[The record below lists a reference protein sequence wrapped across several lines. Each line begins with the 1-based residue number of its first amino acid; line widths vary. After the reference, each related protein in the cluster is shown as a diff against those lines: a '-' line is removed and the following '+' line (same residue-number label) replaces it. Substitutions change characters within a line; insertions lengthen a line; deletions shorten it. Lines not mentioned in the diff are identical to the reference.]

1 MAMTESLLL
10 DDYLSQL
17 YQCGEAAENEIKNKR
32 GKVALKGRKCMQ
44 NKMKEQ
50 TLCSGDQSVPC
61 STTVPK
67 TSDSLAKKAAS
78 SLCRTPKCLIK
89 LHAELLNS
97 VSNCEM
103 KEETKEEKIPNSGIL
118 TTGEK
123 RPVEVITFTGPHKR
137 KKVPPV
143 MKNDKMEEADEQSN
157 TKQAFNLERARLE
170 VHRFGIT
177 GYRKEEQR
185 MLERERAIMLGARP
199 PKREYINYKKYQE
212 MMKDKATA
220 KNMNAKSIFSRR
232 KKEER
237 RNKKSE
243 IVPTGQVGRFK
254 NGALILSD
262 RDIKRIK
269 NEAKSK
275 HV

>member
-1 MAMTESLLL
+1 MAVTERLLL
-10 DDYLSQL
+10 DDFLSQL

-44 NKMKEQ
+44 NMMKEQ
-50 TLCSGDQSVPC
+50 TLCSEDQSVPC

-67 TSDSLAKKAAS
+67 TSDSLAKKAGS
-78 SLCRTPKCLIK
+78 SHCRTPKCLIK

-97 VSNCEM
+97 
-103 KEETKEEKIPNSGIL
+103 
-118 TTGEK
+118 
-123 RPVEVITFTGPHKR
+123 
-137 KKVPPV
+137 
-143 MKNDKMEEADEQSN
+143 MEEADEQN
-157 TKQAFNLERARLE
+157 NMKQAFNLERARLE

-185 MLERERAIMLGARP
+185 ILERERAIMLGARP

-220 KNMNAKSIFSRR
+220 KNMNAKSIFSRG

-269 NEAKSK
+269 NGAKSK

>member
-1 MAMTESLLL
+1 MAATERLLL
-10 DDYLSQL
+10 DDFLSQL

-32 GKVALKGRKCMQ
+32 EKVALKGRKCMQ

-50 TLCSGDQSVPC
+50 TLCSEDQSVPC
-61 STTVPK
+61 SSTLPK

-97 VSNCEM
+97 VSNCEK
-103 KEETKEEKIPNSGIL
+103 KEKSKEAKIPNSGIL

-143 MKNDKMEEADEQSN
+143 MNNDKMEEADEQNN
-157 TKQAFNLERARLE
+157 TKQAFNLE
-170 VHRFGIT
+170 
-177 GYRKEEQR
+177 
-185 MLERERAIMLGARP
+185 RP

-220 KNMNAKSIFSRR
+220 KNMNAKSIFSRG

-237 RNKKSE
+237 RSKKSE

-262 RDIKRIK
+262 SDIKRIK
-269 NEAKSK
+269 NGAKSK

>member
-1 MAMTESLLL
+1 MAATERLLL
-10 DDYLSQL
+10 DDFLSQL

-32 GKVALKGRKCMQ
+32 EKVALKGRKCMQ

-50 TLCSGDQSVPC
+50 TLCSEDQSVPC
-61 STTVPK
+61 SSTLPK

-97 VSNCEM
+97 
-103 KEETKEEKIPNSGIL
+103 
-118 TTGEK
+118 
-123 RPVEVITFTGPHKR
+123 
-137 KKVPPV
+137 
-143 MKNDKMEEADEQSN
+143 MEEADEQNN

-177 GYRKEEQR
+177 GYRKEQQR
-185 MLERERAIMLGARP
+185 MLEQERAIMLGARP

-220 KNMNAKSIFSRR
+220 KNMNAKSIFSRG

-237 RNKKSE
+237 RSKKSE

-262 RDIKRIK
+262 SDIKRIK
-269 NEAKSK
+269 NGAKSK